1 MSCTWHHEQAEGG
14 GDEGDESVLAG
25 VKVCECLLPGTMSR
39 PKEGVTRV
47 MPTMEAMIVMELA
60 NSCNRDRERERE
72 RERELRK
79 RGEKIREC

>member
-1 MSCTWHHEQAEGG
+1 
-14 GDEGDESVLAG
+14 
-25 VKVCECLLPGTMSR
+25 MSR

-72 RERELRK
+72 VRK
-79 RGEKIREC
+79 RGERGKRMGECEREGVVDRVCHDYWCGMSMGCILEQSMEVDDMT